1 MALDIT
7 EPPARRHRHRRLRSG
22 SESIRRLRNL
32 LASDV
37 GGQAQD
43 PPPHRL
49 RSRWNRLLD
58 DCLWPHHR
66 PSSSPVR
73 CPPPISSDESWPSVS
88 KTMTKPKY
96 FSTPERLGFVDG
108 SGLSQ
113 HKRSASLPTSPVQSR
128 PLPVIRSGFSLL
140 GRDQSTHRRVVSNET
155 CHKTGKR
162 HCGAVTPNLPQLDR
176 PAAVGMQTS
185 ADQKPGLS
193 GTAESMYDSFRW
205 LEEDDELDLRLYLDD
220 YHLNLREEVLA
231 PTKSH
236 QSGRPSFR
244 RHLSIS
250 KLPFG
255 GRVSGTFSR
264 PSTKDEGSP
273 ISPTSPVFGN
283 SGHVRRRSRALSL
296 MTPRQA
302 SAEIPTTIDPAASHY
317 QDPEARM
324 KLRVYLAS
332 PHKFDEA
339 IVFGFPSIEEVHGQ
353 ESQES
358 CKHMRATSRQESPRP
373 QTFLEDDA
381 SSVYSEESMA
391 DPESPKTPGAAD
403 KPLPIRPVRVSQDT
417 GSGSKL
423 DYASSREMTLRM
435 TLTRPDLRSHEEQ
448 MYGWQKG
455 STGRRSHTRDEPL
468 PKGSIEQQLAAID
481 QEELAAAG
489 DGSAV
494 KRFWNRVRRS

>member
-1 MALDIT
+1 MALDIA
-7 EPPARRHRHRRLRSG
+7 EPPACRHRHRHRRLRSG
-22 SESIRRLRNL
+22 SGSIRRLRNL

-37 GGQAQD
+37 GGQTQD

-49 RSRWNRLLD
+49 RSRCYRLLD

-66 PSSSPVR
+66 PSSSP
-73 CPPPISSDESWPSVS
+73 
-88 KTMTKPKY
+88 Y
-96 FSTPERLGFVDG
+96 FSTLERLRLVDG

-113 HKRSASLPTSPVQSR
+113 HKRSASLPTSSLEHRVQSAAA
-128 PLPVIRSGFSLL
+128 PALKPSAAPRSGLGSRFNF
-140 GRDQSTHRRVVSNET
+140 GRDEPTRRRVVLEAADET
-155 CHKTGKR
+155 CRKTGKR
-162 HCGAVTPNLPQLDR
+162 HFQAVTPSRPQLDR
-176 PAAVGMQTS
+176 PVVVDMQS
-185 ADQKPGLS
+185 AADQKPGLA

-205 LEEDDELDLRLYLDD
+205 LEEDDDLDLRLFLDD

-231 PTKSH
+231 PTKS

-273 ISPTSPVFGN
+273 TSPTSPVFGN
-283 SGHVRRRSRALSL
+283 SGGHVRRRSRALSL
-296 MTPRQA
+296 MAPRQA
-302 SAEIPTTIDPAASHY
+302 SPEFPTTIDPGASHY

-339 IVFGFPSIEEVHGQ
+339 IEFGFPSIEEVHDQ
-353 ESQES
+353 EPQEEES
-358 CKHMRATSRQESPRP
+358 CKEERTTSRVESPRP

-403 KPLPIRPVRVSQDT
+403 KPLPMRPVRVSQDT

-448 MYGWQKG
+448 MYGWQKS

-481 QEELAAAG
+481 QEELAG

-494 KRFWNRVRRS
+494 KRFWNRVRRN